1 LDQLRQRSSVLEVE
15 LGRAAARL
23 DSVEQRLSGLI
34 ERIEMTSAGPAAG
47 GAASSPLAQ
56 LQLTVARHRGTG
68 WDQHG
73 RGLHCLANEVGRL
86 AGRTAQL
93 GEPVWLGDI
102 EDAQVLYITGQGSL
116 NVADSDIAAVGRV
129 LERGGAVIGDGC
141 AAGPS
146 GEAGARDFG
155 FSFDDL
161 ARKLGR
167 RLSRLERG
175 HALLENYY
183 VFGEAP
189 PGNRANGRVL
199 AAGGMIYSDA
209 DYGCAW
215 QGGPA
220 QQPLA
225 RAIIRDALEFG
236 VNLVVYRPQR

>member
-1 LDQLRQRSSVLEVE
+1 
-15 LGRAAARL
+15 
-23 DSVEQRLSGLI
+23 
-34 ERIEMTSAGPAAG
+34 
-47 GAASSPLAQ
+47 
-56 LQLTVARHRGTG
+56 
-68 WDQHG
+68 
-73 RGLHCLANEVGRL
+73 
-86 AGRTAQL
+86 
-93 GEPVWLGDI
+93 
-102 EDAQVLYITGQGSL
+102 
-116 NVADSDIAAVGRV
+116 V